1 MATRQPAATS
11 VGVLDKAMTV
21 LLTFSRNSRA
31 LTPQDIALR
40 TGLALPTVYR
50 LTQALVAHGLL
61 EKDGQ
66 RFRLGLELLR
76 LGALVAESLDLRREV
91 LPALRWLNQLTG
103 ENAELYIRQGDHRLS
118 IEAVLSAQN
127 LRPIVNLG
135 EPLPLHAGAA
145 GKVLLAWLPADE
157 REHLAQLSAQRFPEI
172 PLDLSLLRAQL
183 EEVRRHGW
191 YASESERATGLGALA
206 SPIFSMSGMV
216 VGALTLVAPASRL
229 GIHEIA
235 AYVPLIGEA
244 AERAS
249 RALGYVG
256 AFPREE
262 GAVAT
267 HDSGM

>member
-1 MATRQPAATS
+1 MATRQSATTS

-21 LLTFSRNSRA
+21 LLTFSRSAQA
-31 LTPQDIALR
+31 LTPQEIAQR

-76 LGALVAESLDLRREV
+76 LGALVSEGLDLRRAV
-91 LPALRWLNQLTG
+91 LPALRWLNERTG
-103 ENAELYIRQGDHRLS
+103 ENAELYIRQGGHRLS

-135 EPLPLHAGAA
+135 ESLPLHAGAA
-145 GKVLLAWLPADE
+145 GKVLLAWLPVDE

-172 PLDLSLLRAQL
+172 PLDLSLLRTQL
-183 EEVRRHGW
+183 ENVRQRGW
-191 YASESERATGLGALA
+191 YASESERAAELGALA

-229 GIHEIA
+229 GMREVA
-235 AYVPLIGEA
+235 AYVPLIVEA

-256 AFPREE
+256 AVPREE
-262 GAVAT
+262 DVNAT
-267 HDSGM
+267 HDSRM